1 MVSESTRDY
10 IRQEGSVA
18 LENVTV
24 VTSSGGTSALVKASG
39 GEWVLMANLVD
50 QVNFTQSARTVRHRL
65 SLNISL

>member
-1 MVSESTRDY
+1 MVSESMEDY

-24 VTSSGGTSALVKASG
+24 VTSSGDTSALVKASG

-50 QVNFTQSARTVRHRL
+50 QVNFTQSARAVRL

>member
-24 VTSSGGTSALVKASG
+24 VTSSGDTSALVKASG

-50 QVNFTQSARTVRHRL
+50 QVNFTRSARAVRL
-65 SLNISL
+65 PLNISL